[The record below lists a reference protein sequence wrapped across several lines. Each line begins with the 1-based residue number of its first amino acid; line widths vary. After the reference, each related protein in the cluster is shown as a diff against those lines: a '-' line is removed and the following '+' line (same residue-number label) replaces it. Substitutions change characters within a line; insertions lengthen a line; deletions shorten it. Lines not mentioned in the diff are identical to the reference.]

1 MSSFTPLWS
10 PASVTDL
17 DASEFSSGTSS
28 VGAALISDGSGGTAW
43 ALPSA
48 EKVTVTPT
56 ETIESTNVQ
65 DALAELS
72 AEQSIVFSVMT
83 PFIATQ
89 LGAL

>member
-1 MSSFTPLWS
+1 MSSFTTLWS
-10 PASVTDL
+10 PASATDL

-28 VGAALISDGSGGTAW
+28 VGAALISDGSGNSTW

-48 EKVTVTPT
+48 VYTTVTPAG
-56 ETIESTNVQ
+56 TIESTNVQ
-65 DALAELS
+65 AALAELN